1 MKKGNNK
8 YKILIIVIILI
19 YYIILPE
26 GYYKFYR
33 SLPVYPDSYKEIR
46 LVEKYIRERDEKDIE
61 FFRITNNHM
70 DWVFKQVVNEPIEN
84 IKDLVVEH
92 NFLILLLKNII
103 NRIRPKQIVN
113 NLNILDAEGTADIP
127 AYPAGHALSAYY
139 VAKKLKIKY
148 PEKEEILDKIA
159 RECDITRIK
168 AGLHYPSD
176 GEFSKYIVDKFL

>member
-1 MKKGNNK
+1 MKKGNNF
-8 YKILIIVIILI
+8 YKIVILIILI
-19 YYIILPE
+19 YYILLPE

-61 FFRITNNHM
+61 FFRITNHHM
-70 DWVFKQVVNEPIEN
+70 ELVFNKVVNEPLEY
-84 IKDLVVEH
+84 IKNLLEEH
-92 NFLILLLKNII
+92 NFLILCLKNII

-113 NLNILDAEGTADIP
+113 NLNILDANGTADTP

-148 PEKEEILDKIA
+148 PESQFKRSRLLRKSLQRHNIERIIIL
-159 RECDITRIK
+159 
-168 AGLHYPSD
+168 
-176 GEFSKYIVDKFL
+176 F